1 ICVDNAR
8 LEAGLER
15 LGGQGAALADAHEP
29 ASRRALS
36 TQMTSFI
43 HIMGEAELAT
53 ASGRFSNVGG
63 SGLLACAEGA
73 GVVSRY
79 QQSAKF
85 NSIVVAQHLLKNAS
99 AVW

>member
-1 ICVDNAR
+1 
-8 LEAGLER
+8 
-15 LGGQGAALADAHEP
+15 
-29 ASRRALS
+29 
-36 TQMTSFI
+36 MTSFI